1 MNRNDHNPE
10 MRDDVALD
18 VAIGVLELC
27 SVARGVEVA
36 DAVLKEAHVEMLFA
50 TPVQPGKYVMLFT
63 GSVQDV
69 KTSAA
74 RGALLAGGDLVDQLV
89 IPQIHEQI
97 VPMLKR
103 KGGKINGSLDA
114 IGIVETNTVAST
126 ISAADLALKTAT
138 VDLVDVRIANGLGG
152 KSFFTLTGEV
162 SDVRSSV
169 AAGARMAQ
177 ERGLLAREVVIPR
190 PHPELAR
197 HL

>member
-1 MNRNDHNPE
+1 MNRNDQNPE
-10 MRDDVALD
+10 MRDDVELD
-18 VAIGVLELC
+18 IAIGVLELC

-63 GSVQDV
+63 GAVADV
-69 KTSAA
+69 RASATK
-74 RGALLAGGDLVDQLV
+74 GAQLAGGDLVDQLV
-89 IPQIHEQI
+89 IPQIHDQI
-97 VPMLKR
+97 VPMLRR

-114 IGIVETNTVAST
+114 IGVIETNTVAST
-126 ISAADLALKTAT
+126 VSAADIALKTAT
-138 VDLVDVRIANGLGG
+138 VDLVDIRIANGLGG

-177 ERGLLAREVVIPR
+177 ERGLLTREVVIPR
-190 PHPELAR
+190 PHPELVR